1 MKWESKGK
9 RKVFSFKR
17 LGKSF
22 VYAVKG
28 IITAFKTE
36 QNLWVDLL
44 GMIIAIILGI
54 WLKISNTEFCIIL
67 LSIGCCFFFEMMNT
81 ALEYTVDMAMPNI
94 HPLAKCAK
102 DISSGAVLIGDLFAL
117 ISALI
122 IFIPKIINILK

>member
-9 RKVFSFKR
+9 KKLFSFKR

-22 VYAVKG
+22 VYATKG

-44 GMIIAIILGI
+44 GTIIAIALGI
-54 WLKISNTEFCIIL
+54 WLKISFMEFSIIL
-67 LSIGCCFFFEMMNT
+67 LCIGMCFFFEMINT

-102 DISSGAVLIGDLFAL
+102 DVSSGAVLIGDLLAL
-117 ISALI
+117 ASALL